1 LRRVVIALAIT
12 AVGLVLLLG
21 YKTST
26 PKAATSPPAAVSS
39 SGTSG
44 SSGSGS
50 TGAGGAG
57 GAGSAGGAGG
67 TGGAGGSGA
76 TRTAVGDVSETRWGP
91 VQIKVTETGGKIT
104 DVQAVQYPQGNEHD
118 LEINSQALPMLRS
131 EALKAQSARIDMVS
145 GATVTSEGYL
155 TSLQSALD
163 KLHGA

>member
-39 SGTSG
+39 GTSG

-50 TGAGGAG
+50 TGSSGA
-57 GAGSAGGAGG
+57 
-67 TGGAGGSGA
+67 GGAGGSGA

>member
-1 LRRVVIALAIT
+1 MRRVVIALAIT

-39 SGTSG
+39 GTSG

-50 TGAGGAG
+50 TGSSGA
-57 GAGSAGGAGG
+57 
-67 TGGAGGSGA
+67 GGAGGSGA